1 MLALLFRRW
10 PLNIERTTM
19 TGAVTHQT
27 DLDQAEIEAL
37 LKDDQATDT
46 PTAAKVDELPA
57 VQATKEQPAT
67 IEGTE
72 TAVDDKPKGDTRAA
86 LRASRRAEHRN
97 RQEIE
102 RLHAELE
109 EARKATP
116 AQAQVVDGLTDDDVN
131 NLEEMDPAFGRLAR
145 QNKLLQS
152 QVTALLGQQ
161 GSSQQRQAD
170 PEFQPLV
177 LPPELQDV
185 VDDIPDLLE
194 WQHDPDQASFQ
205 MATAEDNKLRLHPK
219 WKDKPLAERF
229 AEVARRVKADLG
241 EASPTTS
248 KPRVNVEDALE
259 RALRVRPG
267 TLSDIGGS
275 GEIQKS
281 ASSLSRFASM
291 SDSDIEAELLS
302 G

>member
-1 MLALLFRRW
+1 MAVKHRG
-10 PLNIERTTM
+10 TTM

-27 DLDQAEIEAL
+27 DQDQAEIEAL
-37 LKDDQATDT
+37 LSDNPATDL
-46 PTAAKVDELPA
+46 PPADQVDDLP
-57 VQATKEQPAT
+57 VGQAPKEQPAT
-67 IEGTE
+67 IEGTDP
-72 TAVDDKPKGDTRAA
+72 AADDKPKGDPRAA
-86 LRASRRAEHRN
+86 LRASRRAEHRL
-97 RQEIE
+97 RQDNE

-109 EARKATP
+109 QARKAAP
-116 AQAQVVDGLTDDDVN
+116 APKQADDDLNDDEVAE
-131 NLEEMDPAFGRLAR
+131 LESDFPVIGKLAR
-145 QNKLLQS
+145 QNKALQS
-152 QVTALLGQQ
+152 QVQTLMNQQ

-205 MATAEDNKLRLHPK
+205 MATAEDNKLRVHPK

-241 EASPTTS
+241 EVSQTTS
-248 KPRVNVEDALE
+248 KPRVNVDDALE
-259 RALRVRPG
+259 RAPRVRPG
-267 TLSDIGGS
+267 TLSDIGGG

-281 ASSLSRFASM
+281 ASNLSRFSKM
-291 SDSDIEAELLS
+291 SDEDMIAEVLAS
-302 G
+302 S